1 MIPASLLGTLIRCI
15 QQCIHFRLLEI
26 CDCRVRC
33 SLAWNGAEVPAL
45 LDALG
50 TMQPNKASQ
59 RVDRGQPLVAC
70 GDSTLAGCLQVPKQE
85 AYRVRLDVHH
95 SNRVEYHT

>member
-26 CDCRVRC
+26 CDCRLRC
-33 SLAWNGAEVPAL
+33 SLAWNGAELPAP

-50 TMQPNKASQ
+50 TMQPNKAGQ
-59 RVDRGQPLVAC
+59 RVDRGQPLVAIH
-70 GDSTLAGCLQVPKQE
+70 SLARFVGLHSPECIERSEEHTSELQSPM
-85 AYRVRLDVHH
+85 
-95 SNRVEYHT
+95 